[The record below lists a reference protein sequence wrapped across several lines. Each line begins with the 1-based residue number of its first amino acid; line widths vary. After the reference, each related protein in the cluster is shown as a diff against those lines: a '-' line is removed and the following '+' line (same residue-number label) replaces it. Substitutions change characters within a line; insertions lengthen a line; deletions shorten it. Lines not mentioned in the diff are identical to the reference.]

1 MFAQVRSRVSGTNM
15 PAVNPAMPAMPATF
29 VFPFYPPQ
37 VYSHESDVPN
47 ISSSLGHKQHAP
59 LLSVFL
65 KNLDELYGDGEYTC
79 FEKRFN
85 EEKFTVPLIKHL
97 SDAQLID
104 LGVEQIGCRVALKVE
119 ADKYI

>member
-1 MFAQVRSRVSGTNM
+1 ML
-15 PAVNPAMPAMPATF
+15 AVNPAMPAMSATF
-29 VFPFYPPQ
+29 MFPFYPPQ

-79 FEKRFN
+79 FEKDSMN
-85 EEKFTVPLIKHL
+85 KITVSLIKHL
-97 SDAQLID
+97 SDAQLVD

-119 ADKYI
+119 ADKYIYSQLWI